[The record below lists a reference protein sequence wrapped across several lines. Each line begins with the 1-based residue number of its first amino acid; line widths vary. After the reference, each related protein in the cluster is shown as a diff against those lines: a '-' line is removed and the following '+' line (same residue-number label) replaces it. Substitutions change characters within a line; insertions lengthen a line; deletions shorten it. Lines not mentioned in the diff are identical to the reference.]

1 MIQTRNTMNPT
12 LALFLR
18 LTAVVAIAIVALILA
33 AFLLKI
39 VIVAAVVA
47 AIIFGGFF
55 VYNLFRRSKSPVIR

>member
-1 MIQTRNTMNPT
+1 MNPT

-55 VYNLFRRSKSPVIR
+55 VYNLFRKAKSPVVR